1 MRELNF
7 LSTSTNRAALAITQT
22 LYDRRAL
29 DCTSDKP
36 LINSLQQLIFLT
48 SSSGRVRETLCFD
61 GGLERLVTVMKE
73 CSSASSSSPSF
84 TFCKWHLCLQCL
96 LNLGARGSEHVRR
109 RIVEAGAIPVIA
121 TVLDN
126 YLDLYGRNA
135 LPPAEPQKHFSRD
148 ATLQSQP
155 QLGQL
160 AQGSSMTRAELF
172 LSQFSRATGQQVS
185 FQEIPSS
192 LGMGSA
198 LMRLNP
204 NPEMNDEFISDND
217 AMVSDIM
224 DQSVEQPQFV
234 QGVLAPN
241 EQDISWSLEILAFV
255 TKYVHLKQNIQHTH
269 LVPKLSV
276 RPRETVVED
285 LMVCDDEPKCYSEFS
300 DLEEAYAQ
308 YDFENTWDVDEE
320 SRTKTFNLFALV
332 ERFTAHRLP
341 RDFHHWAGVIMRNSC
356 RKDESRGGIRQCA
369 NFACGKWESC
379 PREFAKCRRCKR
391 TRYCSKDCQLSAWS
405 LHRYWCAPA
414 GSSHATSSTIA
425 SRLATV
431 ETQSGIDVSSTI
443 QRPQSVGRAATT
455 DSDGGDSMSDSTI
468 PTPSTLPHGRPA
480 TSQTTLQ

>member
-1 MRELNF
+1 MRQLNF

-61 GGLERLVTVMKE
+61 GGLERLISLMKE
-73 CSSASSSSPSF
+73 CSATSPSSPSF

-135 LPPAEPQKHFSRD
+135 LPPEEPPLKHFPRESV
-148 ATLQSQP
+148 QSQD
-155 QLGQL
+155 QLDQL
-160 AQGSSMTRAELF
+160 AQGSSMTRTELF

-185 FQEIPSS
+185 FQEIPAS
-192 LGMGSA
+192 LGFGSA
-198 LMRLNP
+198 LMRP
-204 NPEMNDEFISDND
+204 NAAVNDELVAENGSI
-217 AMVSDIM
+217 VTDIM
-224 DQSVEQPQFV
+224 DQSIDQPRFV

-255 TKYVHLKQNIQHTH
+255 TKYVHLKQNIQQTH

-276 RPRETVVED
+276 RPQDSVVED
-285 LMVCDDEPKCYSEFS
+285 LMECDSEIRRLIDIS
-300 DLEEAYAQ
+300 DFEEAYTQ
-308 YDFENTWDVDEE
+308 YDFENTWDIDEE

-341 RDFHHWAGVIMRNSC
+341 REFHHWAGVIMRNSC

-369 NFACGKWESC
+369 NFACGKWETC

-414 GSSHATSSTIA
+414 GSSHNSSSTTA
-425 SRLATV
+425 SRLASVDAQTGL
-431 ETQSGIDVSSTI
+431 TVSSHI

-455 DSDGGDSMSDSTI
+455 DSDGADSISDSTI
-468 PTPSTLPHGRPA
+468 HTAPA
-480 TSQTTLQ
+480 ISPAHEAASQTTLQ